1 LTPTT
6 LTIGET
12 PPPNEQWICC
22 QIGAREHYAIPR
34 ALLRSNFLCQLI
46 TDSWASRASRLR
58 RMPNKRLEISRQRSL
73 ASSRFHP
80 DLSEA
85 RVTAFNSSL
94 VWFELL
100 TRVRRLRGWE
110 RVIAR
115 NNWFQRKVIACLS
128 SSLLSVVGSQ
138 PILFAYSYAA
148 GEIFRFA
155 KAEGWKTVLGQIDP
169 GPVEEDIVRT
179 EHEIHPGFV
188 SDWRPAPVEYWQN
201 WRQEC
206 ELADKILVNSDW
218 ARTALERSG
227 VNQQKLAVIPLGYEP
242 PADDSSTTHKYPD
255 RFTLE
260 RPLRVLFL
268 GQVNLRK
275 GVARLLEAAQ
285 ALRNEPVEFW
295 MVGPRQCRPPEQLRR
310 LKNVR
315 WFGRVA
321 HANAAQYYRN
331 ADIFILPTLSDGF
344 ALTQLEA
351 QAHGLPVI
359 ASRRCGQVVHDG
371 INGIVLE
378 ELTPAAIV
386 AALQLCLRNPDQLA
400 QFSENATVGG
410 RFSLSCLG
418 AQLCMLA

>member
-1 LTPTT
+1 MK
-6 LTIGET
+6 
-12 PPPNEQWICC
+12 WVCC
-22 QIGAREHYAIPR
+22 QLGAREHYAIPR
-34 ALLRSNFLCQLI
+34 ALFRIGMLEALV
-46 TDSWASRASRLR
+46 TDAWVRPSSLLTKIRGRESKLSDRF
-58 RMPNKRLEISRQRSL
+58 NKE
-73 ASSRFHP
+73 
-80 DLSEA
+80 LSDAQVKE
-85 RVTAFNSSL
+85 FNSSL
-94 VWFELL
+94 ILFETLASA
-100 TRVRRLRGWE
+100 RGLKGWTKI
-110 RVIAR
+110 VAR
-115 NNWFQRKVIACLS
+115 NRWFQRKVVSFLRSQLS
-128 SSLLSVVGSQ
+128 TINYQ
-138 PILFAYSYAA
+138 PILLSYSYTAL
-148 GEIFRFA
+148 EPFRYA
-155 KAEGWKTVLGQIDP
+155 KAHEWKRLLVQIDP
-169 GPVEEDIVRT
+169 GPVEEDIVRA
-179 EHEIHPGFV
+179 EHEIHPEFI

-201 WRQEC
+201 WRQEF

-218 ARTALERSG
+218 TRAALERSG
-227 VNQQKLAVIPLGYEP
+227 ANRQKLAVIPLAYEP
-242 PADDSSTTHKYPD
+242 PANNSPATHEYPD
-255 RFTLE
+255 RFTHG

-321 HANAAQYYRN
+321 HAKAARYYLD

-359 ASRRCGQVVHDG
+359 ASRRCGEVVRDG

-378 ELTPAAIV
+378 EPTPDAIV
-386 AALQLCLRNPDQLA
+386 VALQLCLRNPDQLA
-400 QFSENATVGG
+400 QFSENATVGE

-418 AQLCMLA
+418 ANLCTLA

>member
-1 LTPTT
+1 MWLCFQ
-6 LTIGET
+6 L
-12 PPPNEQWICC
+12 
-22 QIGAREHYAIPR
+22 GAREHYAVPR
-34 ALLRSNFLCQLI
+34 ALFRRRVLEQLA
-46 TDSWASRASRLR
+46 TDAWVPPGS
-58 RMPNKRLEISRQRSL
+58 PL
-73 ASSRFHP
+73 AALPFGLGERFHP
-80 DLSEA
+80 DL
-85 RVTAFNSSL
+85 TAAPVQAWNSHL
-94 VWFELL
+94 LAFELAA
-100 TRVRRLRGWE
+100 RFRRLSDWPL
-110 RVIAR
+110 ILAR
-115 NNWFQRKVIACLS
+115 NDWFQRKVVTCLS
-128 SSLLSVVGSQ
+128 SSQLSVVGSR

-148 GEIFRFA
+148 RDIFRFA
-155 KAEGWKTVLGQIDP
+155 KAQGWKTVLGQIDP
-169 GPVEEDIVRT
+169 GPVEEEIVRT
-179 EHEIHPGFV
+179 EHEIHPEFV
-188 SDWRPAPVEYWQN
+188 SDWRSAPSKYWQN
-201 WRQEC
+201 WRQEL

-227 VNQQKLAVIPLGYEP
+227 VNQQKLAVIPLAYEP
-242 PADDSSTTHKYPD
+242 PANDSPTTHKYPD

-285 ALRNEPVEFW
+285 ALRNESIEFW

-321 HANAAQYYRN
+321 QANAAQYYRD

-359 ASRRCGQVVHDG
+359 ASRRCGEMVRDS

-378 ELTPAAIV
+378 ESTPDAIV
-386 AALQLCLRNPDQLA
+386 EALQFCLRNPDQLA
-400 QFSENATVGG
+400 QFSENATIGE

-418 AQLCMLA
+418 ATLCALAA

>member
-1 LTPTT
+1 M
-6 LTIGET
+6 
-12 PPPNEQWICC
+12 
-22 QIGAREHYAIPR
+22 PR
-34 ALLRSNFLCQLI
+34 ALQAVRALDCLV
-46 TDSWASRASRLR
+46 TDAWVPPGNLFGIPR
-58 RMPNKRLEISRQRSL
+58 RSL
-73 ASSRFHP
+73 RERFHP
-80 DLSEA
+80 DLTTA
-85 RVTAFNSSL
+85 RVRAWNGGL
-94 VWFELL
+94 LAFELAA
-100 TRVRRLRGWE
+100 RLRPLSDWPL
-110 RVIAR
+110 ILAR
-115 NNWFQRKVIACLS
+115 NDWFQRKVVTCLS
-128 SSLLSVVGSQ
+128 GSQVSVVGSQ
-138 PILFAYSYAA
+138 PIFFAYSYAA
-148 GEIFRFA
+148 RDIFRFA

-179 EHEIHPGFV
+179 EHEIHPEFL

-201 WRQEC
+201 WRQEF

-218 ARTALERSG
+218 TRAALERSCA
-227 VNQQKLAVIPLGYEP
+227 NRQKLAVIPLAYEP
-242 PADDSSTTHKYPD
+242 PADDSPTAHEYPD
-255 RFTLE
+255 RFTHG

-295 MVGPRQCRPPEQLRR
+295 MVGPRQCRPAERLCR

-315 WFGRVA
+315 WFRRVA
-321 HANAAQYYRN
+321 HANATQYYRN

-359 ASRRCGQVVHDG
+359 ASRRCGEVVRDG

-378 ELTPAAIV
+378 EPMPDAIV

-400 QFSENATVGG
+400 QFSENATVDE

-418 AQLCMLA
+418 AKLCALAV